1 VLEALCDDLNTPLA
15 LSEMHKLADA
25 AMAGD
30 GQAAASL
37 KAAGVVLG
45 LLQQT
50 PDEWFR
56 GAGDDTAEID
66 ALIAERLAAR
76 AAKNFARADAIRSE
90 LTARGIV
97 VEDGPKGSIWRRAT

>member
-1 VLEALCDDLNTPLA
+1 
-15 LSEMHKLADA
+15 
-25 AMAGD
+25 
-30 GQAAASL
+30 L
-37 KAAGVVLG
+37 KAAGAALG

-66 ALIAERLAAR
+66 ALIAQRLAAR